1 MTTVTGGHFVIYEAL
16 NRIFCDKRDGEL
28 FTLFSGGHFFFI
40 ALFAVMLVGMI
51 LLLKGKSR
59 EFKDKA
65 TLAVIGVG
73 FGLYILDFFLMPFA
87 YGVIEIEKL
96 PFHICTLSCT
106 LSFLSRHVGWM
117 KKYRTH
123 MAMLAFIANFCFLAV
138 PAGVMWNGVTP
149 TSYRAVQTLLFHAVC
164 ALYGLLMLIFD
175 NDEFSWRF
183 IYRDVIAVSAIVVW
197 SMIGSYS
204 YTGNVGGYNYY
215 FNWFFVKQDPFNIFP
230 ANLAPYIMPV
240 FIIVAFFA
248 VESLIYGAV
257 YLGKRYL
264 VKNGDEK

>member
-1 MTTVTGGHFVIYEAL
+1 MIYEAL
-16 NRIFCDKRDGEL
+16 NKLLCDKKDGEL
-28 FTLFSGGHFFFI
+28 FSLFSLSHLI
-40 ALFAVMLVGMI
+40 YLVLFAVI
-51 LLLKGKSR
+51 LTALIFLLKGKSR
-59 EFKDKA
+59 EFKDKV
-65 TLAVIGVG
+65 TKILIGIG
-73 FGLYILDFFLMPFA
+73 FGLYMLDFFLMPFA
-87 YGVIEIEKL
+87 YGEIQIEKL

-106 LSFLSRHVGWM
+106 LSFLSRNVEWM

-123 MAMLAFIANFCFLAV
+123 MAMLAFIANFSFLAV
-138 PAGVMWNGVTP
+138 PAGVMWYQVTP
-149 TSYRAVQTLLFHAVC
+149 SSYRAIQTLVFHLVVS
-164 ALYGLLMLIFD
+164 LYGLIMLIFD
-175 NDEFSWRF
+175 NDEFSWKF
-183 IYRDVIAVSAIVVW
+183 IYRDMITVASIVVW

-230 ANLAPYIMPV
+230 ANFAPYIMPV

-264 VKNGDEK
+264 VKNGENE